1 MQKVFIGHSKLNS
14 MSTRPKILLLD
25 DEQDLLDMYKEILA
39 QLPSQPEIHLA
50 NSGARALALLEA
62 EPFNL
67 LISDL
72 RMPKMDGLQVL
83 SIVRRKFPDLR
94 VVVMTSITD
103 EQYRSRAYAMGVDL
117 FWVKPSNME
126 EMKMFQDCI
135 ASLLGQDGRG
145 GGFRG
150 VQSKGLVDIIQL
162 ECLSRGSSV
171 LKIVNGTREGKI
183 WVRDGDIID
192 AQCGDLTGH
201 AAFREIFSWK
211 TGAFEILP
219 SDPER
224 TRTIFE
230 NYQGL
235 LLDSAQSIDEAHPGS
250 GANGTPPSGLAAL
263 AKVEGVEFV
272 VEVPVDENGV
282 PDAWGIKTADLY
294 AKWTRDTWK
303 SLCELGEVL
312 KVGDPV
318 HFHGLGWQGHVGI
331 NGNSRKLICVG
342 FSRTLSS
349 EQIREK
355 MNVICEKWVC

>member
-1 MQKVFIGHSKLNS
+1 
-14 MSTRPKILLLD
+14 MSARPKILLLD

-39 QLPSQPEIHLA
+39 QLPSHPEIHLA
-50 NSGARALALLEA
+50 NSGARAIALLEA
-62 EPFNL
+62 EPFTL

-117 FWVKPSNME
+117 FWVKPGNGE

-135 ASLLGQDGRG
+135 ASLLGQDVQS

-171 LKIVNGTREGKI
+171 LKIVNGTRDGRI
-183 WVRDGDIID
+183 WVCEGDIVD
-192 AQCGDLTGH
+192 AQCGDLSAH
-201 AAFREIFSWK
+201 AAFKEMLSWR

-219 SDPER
+219 ADLER

-235 LLDSAQSIDEAHPGS
+235 LLDSAQSLDEAGDSGEPSPG
-250 GANGTPPSGLAAL
+250 GTPLTGLAAL
-263 AKVEGVEFV
+263 SRVDGVEFI
-272 VEVPVDENGV
+272 VEVPTNELETVESWGV
-282 PDAWGIKTADLY
+282 KNAEPY
-294 AKWTRDTWK
+294 AKWTRESWK
-303 SLCELGEVL
+303 SLCELGEKL
-312 KVGDPV
+312 HVGDPV
-318 HFHGLGWQGHVGI
+318 HFHGLGWQGHVGLDAKDSKQI
-331 NGNSRKLICVG
+331 FVG
-342 FSRTLSS
+342 FARSLNSD
-349 EQIREK
+349 QIREK
-355 MNVICEKWVC
+355 MNLICSKWVS

>member
-1 MQKVFIGHSKLNS
+1 MALSS
-14 MSTRPKILLLD
+14 TTMSARPKILLLD

-50 NSGARALALLEA
+50 NSGARAIALLEA
-62 EPFNL
+62 EPFTL

-117 FWVKPSNME
+117 FWVKPGNGE

-135 ASLLGQDGRG
+135 ASLLGQEVSGL
-145 GGFRG
+145 GFRG

-171 LKIVNGTREGKI
+171 LKIVNGTRDGRI

-192 AQCGDLTGH
+192 AQCGELSAH
-201 AAFREIFSWK
+201 AAFKEMLSWR

-219 SDPER
+219 ADLER

-235 LLDSAQSIDEAHPGS
+235 LLDSAQSLDEAQGSHQGRAS
-250 GANGTPPSGLAAL
+250 GAPLTGLAAL
-263 AKVEGVEFV
+263 SRVEGVEFV
-272 VEVPVDENGV
+272 VEIPADENA
-282 PDAWGIKTADLY
+282 PLEAWGVKNAEPH
-294 AKWTRDTWK
+294 ARWTRETWK
-303 SLCELGEVL
+303 SLCELGEKL
-312 KVGDPV
+312 NVGDPE

-331 NGNSRKLICVG
+331 STSSNKKICVG
-342 FSRTLSS
+342 FRRALNSD
-349 EQIREK
+349 QIREQ
-355 MNVICEKWVC
+355 MNVISEKWAS